1 MKKLLFS
8 LMLCLPVI
16 FVACDNDDE
25 PDFFVPE
32 LTDSN
37 TIQFTFETGDSPYG
51 YIEALIGEKVAVDWG
66 DGTMNK
72 YYASD
77 GTHARHEY
85 GSRGTFR
92 IKVWSD
98 ELTLLNIMGLLHPLS
113 NLSIGNCP
121 KLEALIINSIG
132 GNTSFKIGNNCPNLT
147 DLNIGNWASLS
158 SLDISEC
165 TNLRTL
171 ACYTN
176 GSLKALDVSKNSKLE
191 TLRCSDNKLETLVL
205 GNNSNLR
212 NLECGKNRLRTINIE
227 GTPTISDLYISD
239 NEIASI
245 DLSKLQRLSTF
256 YGDDNSFSTLDIS
269 NNQNLTR
276 FSCRENKITDI
287 ILDAEKNKALKYVC
301 IAYNEL
307 EANTLDKIFTALSV
321 SQTVKTSVSQ
331 PQPNTIEYHNNP
343 GESGCDKT
351 IITNKNWIIKEK
363 ELTNP

>member
-176 GSLKALDVSKNSKLE
+176 EGLKALDVSKNSKLE
-191 TLRCSDNKLETLVL
+191 TLRCSDNRLETLVL
-205 GNNSNLR
+205 GNNTNLK
-212 NLECGKNRLRTINIE
+212 NLECGKNRLRTIDIE
-227 GTPTISDLYISD
+227 GSPNISDLYISD
-239 NEIASI
+239 NEIATI
-245 DLSKLQRLSTF
+245 DLSKLQQLSTF

-269 NNQNLTR
+269 NNQNLSQL
-276 FSCRENKITDI
+276 SCRENKITDI
-287 ILDAEKNKALKYVC
+287 TLDAEKNKALRYVR
-301 IAYNEL
+301 IADNEL
-307 EANTLDKIFTALSV
+307 EANTLDKIFTALPV
-321 SQTVKTSVSQ
+321 SSIVKTSISE
-331 PQPNTIEYHNNP
+331 PQPNAIQYYGNP
-343 GESGCDKT
+343 GEGNCKEN
-351 IITNKNWIIKEK
+351 IITDKGWKVIPKGEFN
-363 ELTNP
+363 